1 MKKLVSLC
9 FVLSLIFMGTPMST
23 KAETSEGKVVYR
35 YKTDSKDLCE
45 FLRVSNK
52 EFEEMRKNKS
62 IVEIAKDKGIKEEEV
77 LRHVLGKKFD
87 SLAAAYNKKDIDLYF
102 IMDYVLYLKEDTIK
116 EIHAKK
122 PADLQG

>member
-1 MKKLVSLC
+1 
-9 FVLSLIFMGTPMST
+9 MST
-23 KAETSEGKVVYR
+23 NAETSEGKVVYR
-35 YKTDSKDLCE
+35 YKTDFKDLSE
-45 FLRVSNK
+45 FLGVSNK

-87 SLAAAYNKKDIDLYF
+87 SLAAAYNKKDIDLNF

-122 PADLQG
+122 TADLQE